1 MEIKKKEFWKLLS
14 IITLA
19 CAIVSCSFVERK
31 KGPEIPPQISKPI
44 WKLTSD
50 FYVSI
55 IKGDFAKSK
64 HFLNESVFCTSN
76 NEELQP
82 IFSKFQAL
90 LIRFEFNTQNSFY
103 QKSFISNSVVSTNF
117 NDPEISPFSI
127 KYVANCNESA
137 FTTAIIGQE
146 AVQNCLTTIMGKYD
160 NEWKIDAFLIGLLKV
175 NDKDADDWLNEAEYW
190 FEQGDYIMAD
200 YCLKLSNWL
209 LKPANEFWKYENEKE
224 ILESSQIL
232 RRKINRK
239 FKLPSSIEELSSKPK
254 IVKIFPT
261 ISYNNVY
268 PAITYVT
275 KFPLNDSISLSNECS
290 ALEPTISNYFKNI
303 ESDSVIIKIIDKY
316 DPWSESEKYKLAIR
330 KIVK

>member
-1 MEIKKKEFWKLLS
+1 MEIKKNEYWKLLS
-14 IITLA
+14 IMTLA
-19 CAIVSCSFVERK
+19 CVIASCSFIERK
-31 KGPEIPPQISKPI
+31 KGSEIPPQIGKPI

-64 HFLNESVFCTSN
+64 HFLNDSVFHNSS

-90 LIRFEFNTQNSFY
+90 LIKFEFNTQNSFY
-103 QKSFISNSVVSTNF
+103 QKSIISNSIVSTNF
-117 NDPEISPFSI
+117 NDPEIKPFSI
-127 KYVANCNESA
+127 KYVASCNESA
-137 FTTAIIGQE
+137 FTTAIIGQK
-146 AVQNCLTTIMGKYD
+146 AIQSCLTTIMSKYD

-175 NDKDADDWLNEAEYW
+175 DDKDAYDWLNEAEYW
-190 FEQGDYIMAD
+190 FEQDDYIMAD
-200 YCLKLSNWL
+200 YCLKLSYWL

-224 ILESSQIL
+224 ILECSQIL

-239 FKLPSSIEELSSKPK
+239 FKLPNSIEELSSKPK

-261 ISYNNVY
+261 ISYNKVY

-275 KFPLNDSISLSNECS
+275 KLSLNDSISISSECS
-290 ALEPTISNYFKNI
+290 ELEPTISNYFKNI

-316 DPWSESEKYKLAIR
+316 DPWSEPEKYNLTIR